1 MVDIIICQ
9 LYLQISHCLEQK
21 LWKGQGRWREMLS
34 FLRQWVGECTSLFF
48 SRIRYP
54 SVQISNV
61 FFYSF
66 SKHSPVFLGWIKSHI
81 ASQDMTLQI
90 SLGIPLISTIKINR
104 KEWRKTPKDI
114 FKCGISYCE
123 GEEKFLYLLCTH
135 QHVLWNIIDVLDK
148 FPSIASALLKYPL
161 AQHCTSKFSGT
172 ADSIFLLGLSKKWPA
187 KISLHIFPKV
197 LMPIF
202 SLFRK

>member
-1 MVDIIICQ
+1 M
-9 LYLQISHCLEQK
+9 
-21 LWKGQGRWREMLS
+21 
-34 FLRQWVGECTSLFF
+34 
-48 SRIRYP
+48 
-54 SVQISNV
+54 
-61 FFYSF
+61 
-66 SKHSPVFLGWIKSHI
+66 FLGWIKSHI
-81 ASQDMTLQI
+81 VSQDMTLQI

-202 SLFRK
+202 LFLESNFPECEAQKFRHNL

>member
-21 LWKGQGRWREMLS
+21 LWTGQGRWKKMLS

-48 SRIRYP
+48 RRIRYP

-172 ADSIFLLGLSKKWPA
+172 ADSIFLLGLSKKMTSQNFTA
-187 KISLHIFPKV
+187 YISKGSDAY
-197 LMPIF
+197 F